1 LLATRRVGW
10 LVGLCRYV
18 VRGRVSLV
26 APVVHDVGG
35 GRASSLASSYPSLLP
50 GIASCHANC
59 KIIYATAGIKRYG
72 GILYSGYQVFFFI
85 YATAGIKRYGGIL
98 YSGYQVFFNSRYYDS
113 NLMASPFF
121 HSSIQIPYPAG
132 PVICVIN
139 TGIDL
144 DLSHKI

>member
-1 LLATRRVGW
+1 MNFLLATRRVGW

-72 GILYSGYQVFFFI
+72 GILYSGYQVFF
-85 YATAGIKRYGGIL
+85 
-98 YSGYQVFFNSRYYDS
+98 NSRYYDS

-132 PVICVIN
+132 PVICHQYRHRSRSISQN
-139 TGIDL
+139 
-144 DLSHKI
+144 LSF